1 MEQYK
6 TKNGD
11 RKDLAD
17 LPVAQPIGYIGGKVF
32 PTANIFQKTGTI
44 NYQGLVADSA
54 AQTNRVQGAAP
65 SSTVVAEATDAFSC
79 TERIKRYIVDWTRVL
94 SYGDVDGSDRV
105 GTKASKRSVLNSLET
120 EQLGVL
126 IDAAGTDITSSIVD
140 GILGAAYAVRR
151 YSGRLAFVCNQGTYR
166 YLIQQSAITDL
177 LLRSF
182 SGLSSAQA
190 MSLEP
195 AVFKAMLQ
203 GIFAFDEVLVADD
216 SYWPASY
223 TYTAAVCKIPDGT
236 DPESYLIEPELGRT
250 LVYLPEGGSQWTV
263 NSFADETLRS
273 NVYDAMVFDDVE
285 QWNSGAKSLVLLS
298 NVTTT

>member
-1 MEQYK
+1 
-6 TKNGD
+6 
-11 RKDLAD
+11 
-17 LPVAQPIGYIGGKVF
+17 
-32 PTANIFQKTGTI
+32 
-44 NYQGLVADSA
+44 
-54 AQTNRVQGAAP
+54 
-65 SSTVVAEATDAFSC
+65 
-79 TERIKRYIVDWTRVL
+79 
-94 SYGDVDGSDRV
+94 
-105 GTKASKRSVLNSLET
+105 
-120 EQLGVL
+120 
-126 IDAAGTDITSSIVD
+126 
-140 GILGAAYAVRR
+140 
-151 YSGRLAFVCNQGTYR
+151 
-166 YLIQQSAITDL
+166 LIQQSAITDL